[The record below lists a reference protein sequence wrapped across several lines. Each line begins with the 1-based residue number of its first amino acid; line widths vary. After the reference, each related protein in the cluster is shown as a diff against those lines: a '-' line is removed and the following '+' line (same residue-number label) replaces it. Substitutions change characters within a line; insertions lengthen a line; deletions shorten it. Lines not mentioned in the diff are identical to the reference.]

1 MRTLDTTTA
10 PESQKTSVRFADLP
24 DLLTPRDLIA
34 YLPIG
39 RDAVYQALQTQAI
52 RNIRVGQK
60 FIIPKGAVREF
71 LGGAVE

>member
-1 MRTLDTTTA
+1 MATA
-10 PESQKTSVRFADLP
+10 VKTPLRFAELP

-39 RDAVYQALQTQAI
+39 RDAVYEALKAQII
-52 RNIRVGQK
+52 RNVRIGQK
-60 FIIPKGAVREF
+60 FIIPEGALQEF